1 MVMDM
6 DMKNKILFA
15 VAFFVF
21 AAFSVSAQPRKMTV
35 YLVQHVHTD
44 IGYTK
49 PQTEILS
56 EHLRYIDYALDYCDA
71 TATYPDDARFRWTCE
86 ASWAVDE
93 WLRVRPKEQVE
104 RFLEYVDVVKP
115 LCLSWNG
122 FSSHSA
128 NSRNLFQTCKL
139 FLSV

>member
-44 IGYTK
+44 IGYSSL
-49 PQTEILS
+49 PGAGRIHALS
-56 EHLRYIDYALDYCDA
+56 
-71 TATYPDDARFRWTCE
+71 P
-86 ASWAVDE
+86 
-93 WLRVRPKEQVE
+93 
-104 RFLEYVDVVKP
+104 
-115 LCLSWNG
+115 
-122 FSSHSA
+122 
-128 NSRNLFQTCKL
+128 
-139 FLSV
+139 

>member
-71 TATYPDDARFRWTCE
+71 TASYPDDARFRWTCE

-104 RFLEYVDVVKP
+104 RFLEYVRQGRIEVTAMFFNMSE
-115 LCLSWNG
+115 LSGRAITEGTW
-122 FSSHSA
+122 
-128 NSRNLFQTCKL
+128 SR
-139 FLSV
+139 